1 MKITFKQV
9 YENND
14 CSKSHLMVQWFVFK
28 KLNTRT
34 KVLRYKLFFDESVLK
49 NYFGTHL

>member
-28 KLNTRT
+28 KLKTRV
-34 KVLRYKLFFDESVLK
+34 KVLRYKLFFESVLK

>member
-9 YENND
+9 YEKND

-28 KLNTRT
+28 KLNTRV
-34 KVLRYKLFFDESVLK
+34 KVLRYKLFFESVLK
-49 NYFGTHL
+49 NYFGIHL